1 MEDGR
6 MNFLEN
12 PSNFALRISNFEMK
26 FTYFCGMKKW
36 IAAARLRTLPLSI
49 SGIILGSLIAL
60 SEGHWSWAIFILAFL
75 TTLFLQ
81 VLSNYANDYGD
92 GVKGTDA
99 ERIGEKRAVASG
111 EISAKQMKNAVILFS
126 ILSAVTAF
134 LLIYISFKE
143 DFIWA
148 LLFIFLTFACVW
160 AAIRYTV
167 GKSAYG
173 YAGMGDIFVFLFF
186 GIISVWGSYTLYQH
200 ETIHLSIFLPAAAI
214 GFLSTAVL
222 NLNNMRDIE
231 TDRKAGKFTLPL
243 RMGFRKAKFY
253 QTFLLLA
260 PFILGCIYLVEIGK
274 TEWFRFVFL
283 ILLIPALLLVKTI
296 FTNSEPRLL
305 DKELKKVA
313 LMTLGFSLLLGFGLN
328 FN

>member
-1 MEDGR
+1 
-6 MNFLEN
+6 
-12 PSNFALRISNFEMK
+12 
-26 FTYFCGMKKW
+26 MKKW

-60 SEGHWSWAIFILAFL
+60 SEGHWNWSIFILAFL

-126 ILSAVTAF
+126 VLSAFTAF
-134 LLIYISFKE
+134 LLIYLSFQE
-143 DFIWA
+143 NFGWA

-173 YAGMGDIFVFLFF
+173 YAGMGDIFVFIFF

-200 ETIHLSIFLPAAAI
+200 ETFHPSIFLPAATI

-222 NLNNMRDIE
+222 NLNNLRDIE
-231 TDRKAGKFTLPL
+231 TDRKAGKLTLPL
-243 RMGFRKAKFY
+243 RMGFQNGKIY
-253 QTFLLLA
+253 QTILILLPFLLA
-260 PFILGCIYLVEIGK
+260 VIYLFQIGK
-274 TEWFRFVFL
+274 TEWFRFSFL
-283 ILLIPALLLVKTI
+283 ILVIPAFLFLKTL
-296 FTNSEPRLL
+296 FQTTEPRLL

-313 LMTLGFSLLLGFGLN
+313 LLTLAFSLILGISLVVS
-328 FN
+328 

>member
-6 MNFLEN
+6 KNLLEN
-12 PSNFALRISNFEMK
+12 PSNFDLRISSFEMK
-26 FTYFCGMKKW
+26 FTYFCEMKKW

-60 SEGHWSWAIFILAFL
+60 SEGHWNWSIFILAFL

-92 GVKGTDA
+92 GIKGTDMD
-99 ERIGEKRAVASG
+99 RIGEKRAVASG

-126 ILSAVTAF
+126 IISAVTAF
-134 LLIYISFKE
+134 LLIYISFQE
-143 DFIWA
+143 NFGWA

-173 YAGMGDIFVFLFF
+173 YAGMGDIFVFIFF

-200 ETIHLSIFLPAAAI
+200 ETFDISIFLPAVAI
-214 GFLSTAVL
+214 GSLSTAVL

-231 TDRKAGKFTLPL
+231 TDRKAGKLTLPL
-243 RMGFRKAKFY
+243 RMGFQNAKIY
-253 QTFLLLA
+253 QAVLIIL
-260 PFILGCIYLVEIGK
+260 PFILGIIYLFEIGK
-274 TEWFRFVFL
+274 TEWFRFAFL
-283 ILLIPALLLVKTI
+283 ILLIPAILLVKTI
-296 FTNSEPRLL
+296 FATSESKLL

-313 LMTLGFSLLLGFGLN
+313 LMTLAFSLILGFSLIF
-328 FN
+328 

>member
-1 MEDGR
+1 
-6 MNFLEN
+6 
-12 PSNFALRISNFEMK
+12 
-26 FTYFCGMKKW
+26 MKKW

-60 SEGHWSWAIFILAFL
+60 SEGHWNWAIFGLAFL

-92 GVKGTDA
+92 GIKGTDA

-126 ILSAVTAF
+126 VLSAVTAF

-143 DFIWA
+143 NFLWA

-173 YAGMGDIFVFLFF
+173 YAGMGDIFVFAFF

-200 ETIHLSIFLPAAAI
+200 ETFHPSIFLPAAAI
-214 GFLSTAVL
+214 GLLSTAVL
-222 NLNNMRDIE
+222 NLNNLRDIE
-231 TDRKAGKFTLPL
+231 TDRKAGKLTLPL
-243 RMGFRKAKFY
+243 RMGFQNGKIY
-253 QTFLLLA
+253 QSTLILL
-260 PFILGCIYLVEIGK
+260 PFILSVIYLFQIGK
-274 TEWFRFVFL
+274 TEWFRFSFL
-283 ILLIPALLLVKTI
+283 ILLIPASLFLKTL
-296 FTNSEPRLL
+296 FQTNEPRLL

-313 LMTLGFSLLLGFGLN
+313 LMTLAFSLLLGSVLTY
-328 FN
+328 

>member
-1 MEDGR
+1 
-6 MNFLEN
+6 
-12 PSNFALRISNFEMK
+12 
-26 FTYFCGMKKW
+26 MKKW

-60 SEGHWSWAIFILAFL
+60 SEGHWNWFIFLLAFL

-92 GVKGTDA
+92 GIKGTDA

-134 LLIYISFKE
+134 LLIYVSFQE
-143 DFIWA
+143 NFGWA
-148 LLFIFLTFACVW
+148 MLFIFLTFACVW
-160 AAIRYTV
+160 AAIHYTV

-173 YAGMGDIFVFLFF
+173 YAGMGDIFVFIFF

-200 ETIHLSIFLPAAAI
+200 ETIHLSVFLPAMAI

-231 TDRKAGKFTLPL
+231 TDRKAGKLTLPL
-243 RMGFRKAKFY
+243 RMGFQNAKKY
-253 QTFLLLA
+253 QAVLVLL
-260 PFILGCIYLVEIGK
+260 PFVLGIIYLVEIDK
-274 TEWFRFVFL
+274 TEWFRFIFL
-283 ILLIPALLLVKTI
+283 ILLVPALIFLKTL
-296 FTNSEPRLL
+296 FQTKEPRLL

-313 LMTLGFSLLLGFGLN
+313 LLTLVFSLLLGFGLN
-328 FN
+328 L

>member
-1 MEDGR
+1 
-6 MNFLEN
+6 
-12 PSNFALRISNFEMK
+12 
-26 FTYFCGMKKW
+26 MKKW

-60 SEGHWSWAIFILAFL
+60 SEGHWNWRIFILAFL

-92 GVKGTDA
+92 GIRGTDA

-111 EISAKQMKNAVILFS
+111 EISAKQMKNAVVIFS

-134 LLIYISFKE
+134 LLIFISFRE
-143 DFIWA
+143 NFGWA

-173 YAGMGDIFVFLFF
+173 YAGMGDIFVFIFF
-186 GIISVWGSYTLYQH
+186 GIISVWGTYTLYQH
-200 ETIHLSIFLPAAAI
+200 QTIEISIFLPAAAI

-231 TDRKAGKFTLPL
+231 TDRKAGKLTLPL
-243 RMGFRKAKFY
+243 RMGFETAKIY
-253 QTFLLLA
+253 QTVLLIL
-260 PFILGCIYLVEIGK
+260 PFILGSIYLFEIDK
-274 TEWFRFVFL
+274 TQWFRFLFL
-283 ILLIPALLLVKTI
+283 ILLIPAILLVKTI
-296 FTNSEPRLL
+296 FNTSEPRLL

-313 LMTLGFSLLLGFGLN
+313 LLTLAFSLILGFGLI
-328 FN
+328 F

>member
-1 MEDGR
+1 
-6 MNFLEN
+6 
-12 PSNFALRISNFEMK
+12 
-26 FTYFCGMKKW
+26 MKKW

-60 SEGHWSWAIFILAFL
+60 SEGHWDWSIFILAFL

-92 GVKGTDA
+92 GIKGTDVD
-99 ERIGEKRAVASG
+99 RIGEKRAVASG

-126 ILSAVTAF
+126 VLSAFTAF
-134 LLIYISFKE
+134 LLIYLSFQE
-143 DFIWA
+143 NFGWA

-173 YAGMGDIFVFLFF
+173 YAGMGDIFVFIFF

-200 ETIHLSIFLPAAAI
+200 ETFHPSIFLPAAAI
-214 GFLSTAVL
+214 GLLSTAVL
-222 NLNNMRDIE
+222 NLNNLRDIE
-231 TDRKAGKFTLPL
+231 TDRKAGKLTLPL
-243 RMGFRKAKFY
+243 RMGFQKAKIY
-253 QTFLLLA
+253 QAFLLLV
-260 PFILGCIYLVEIGK
+260 PFILSVIYLFQIGK
-274 TEWFRFVFL
+274 TEWFRFMFL

-296 FTNSEPRLL
+296 FTTSEPRLL

-313 LMTLGFSLLLGFGLN
+313 LLTLAFSLILGISLVVS
-328 FN
+328 